1 MDEMKVRQAFL
12 PTGQT
17 PRFQKHLRNFPTSS
31 YLRRGAPRNV
41 PFFSSEYADTGAGD
55 DMGVKHNW
63 AAFDNV
69 KIVPRYGVMGTLPP
83 VGVELFGTKYAAPI
97 GIAPMGAPAFVWP
110 GADILLAKAAHEA
123 TRH

>member
-17 PRFQKHLRNFPTSS
+17 PRFQKHLSHFPTSS
-31 YLRRGAPRNV
+31 YLRRHAPRNV
-41 PFFSSEYADTGAGD
+41 PFFASEYADTGAGD
-55 DMGVKHNW
+55 DMGVQHNW

-83 VGVELFGTKYAAPI
+83 VGVELFGTNIALDDVARAGGTI
-97 GIAPMGAPAFVWP
+97 GYE
-110 GADILLAKAAHEA
+110 LLTSLGRRYE
-123 TRH
+123 RSIING